1 MTSCCSSVVRCWF
14 SCCCFFFTSCSAD
27 FKSSRVT
34 PYLKF
39 KIIIF
44 FVFLVGSLTASGI
57 CIFKIG
63 ILLISGKKFK
73 AVCLSF
79 CVTNCNPLT
88 DLPQILIGY
97 LFITT
102 KMSLTWFKTLFRSPD
117 KAVFTSS
124 NLQFMAQEI
133 YLYHFYIISI
143 SVIIYITLT
152 SPTLTNT
159 LKSIHLI

>member
-1 MTSCCSSVVRCWF
+1 MF
-14 SCCCFFFTSCSAD
+14 
-27 FKSSRVT
+27 
-34 PYLKF
+34 
-39 KIIIF
+39 I
-44 FVFLVGSLTASGI
+44 LVGTLTASGI

-102 KMSLTWFKTLFRSPD
+102 KMSLTWCKKLFRSPD
-117 KAVFTSS
+117 KAVC
-124 NLQFMAQEI
+124 LQVRI
-133 YLYHFYIISI
+133 YSLGSLLIWLKKF
-143 SVIIYITLT
+143 IYIT
-152 SPTLTNT
+152 STLY
-159 LKSIHLI
+159 LFLSVIHYVDKHCKHNSFNLG